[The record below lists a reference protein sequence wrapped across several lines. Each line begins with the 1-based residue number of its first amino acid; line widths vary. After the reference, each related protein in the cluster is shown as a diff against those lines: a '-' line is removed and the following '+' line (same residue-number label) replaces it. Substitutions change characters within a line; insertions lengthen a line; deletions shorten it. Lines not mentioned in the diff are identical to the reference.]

1 MNLSRIAWSLFLS
14 ATLLPLTAQAG
25 WLDWLK
31 GKSST
36 GQTSTGGKPV
46 SLASLSETE
55 VAKALKEALAQ
66 GVKNAVAS
74 LGKDDGF
81 LKNAKV
87 KIPMPDSLKQIERGL
102 RAMKQDK
109 LADEFVTTMNRA
121 AEQAVPV
128 AASIFADALTKM
140 TVEDAKNILTG
151 APDAATQFFRKT
163 SEAQLKELFLPIVK
177 TATEKVGVTAA
188 YKKLTANAG
197 FLSSVMSKD
206 AMDIDGYVTQK
217 GLDGL
222 FLVLAEEEKNIRQ
235 NVQARGTDLLK
246 KVFGALQQK

>member
-1 MNLSRIAWSLFLS
+1 MKVSRIIGSLFL
-14 ATLLPLTAQAG
+14 LILFLPMTTEAG

-36 GQTSTGGKPV
+36 GQTSASGQPI
-46 SLASLSETE
+46 SLASLSEAE

-66 GVKNAVAS
+66 GVKNAVAN

-87 KIPMPDSLKQIERGL
+87 KIPMPDSLKQIEKAL

-109 LADEFVTTMNRA
+109 LADEFVATMNRA

-140 TVEDAKNILTG
+140 TVEDAKNILSG
-151 APDAATQFFRKT
+151 APDAATQFFRRT
-163 SEAQLKELFLPIVK
+163 SEPQLKERFLPIVK

-188 YKKLTANAG
+188 
-197 FLSSVMSKD
+197 
-206 AMDIDGYVTQK
+206 
-217 GLDGL
+217 
-222 FLVLAEEEKNIRQ
+222 
-235 NVQARGTDLLK
+235 
-246 KVFGALQQK
+246 